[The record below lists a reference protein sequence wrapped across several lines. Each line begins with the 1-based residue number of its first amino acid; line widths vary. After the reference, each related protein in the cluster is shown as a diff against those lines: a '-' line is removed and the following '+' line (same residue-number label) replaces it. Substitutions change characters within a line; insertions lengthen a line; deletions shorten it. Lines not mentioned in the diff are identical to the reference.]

1 MFSGIISA
9 LGVVK
14 NITYDDIYTIDIEVK
29 TINLEEFEKSD
40 NLITIGCSISLIGK

>member
-14 NITYDDIYTIDIEVK
+14 NITFNDIYSVDIEVK
-29 TINLEEFEKSD
+29 KINV
-40 NLITIGCSISLIGK
+40 LIYLKVSKVEVLILLLIP